1 MHPKKLNAINVSFNE
16 YEAGI
21 ERYVRCTWSI
31 HIYRHHVY
39 RTNLSDLYVS
49 NINQINESLGIP
61 VKTID
66 LNEYKEHFRTSEVL
80 NKLIEESE
88 YPTWIWFYGIEALKD
103 SNFAGWLR
111 ARLTVRSIENL
122 RVIFVAE
129 SIDDYHAVFCDNRAP
144 FYQSTMLLNT
154 DYDVKCED

>member
-1 MHPKKLNAINVSFNE
+1 MPLH
-16 YEAGI
+16 
-21 ERYVRCTWSI
+21 
-31 HIYRHHVY
+31 
-39 RTNLSDLYVS
+39 TNLSDLYVS

-129 SIDDYHAVFCDNRAP
+129 SIDDYHAVFCDN
-144 FYQSTMLLNT
+144 SEV
-154 DYDVKCED
+154 VK